1 MVKVLVELGAN
12 PRYQGMYTTPLLIAV
27 DGGALDTL
35 AYLLD
40 EVQVSVNEVDTDN
53 VNSFH
58 IACYKGNDDLVN
70 YLIKKGADPSAKR
83 KSNGRNSMH
92 EAVLHC
98 QP

>member
-40 EVQVSVNEVDTDN
+40 EV
-53 VNSFH
+53 
-58 IACYKGNDDLVN
+58 
-70 YLIKKGADPSAKR
+70 
-83 KSNGRNSMH
+83 
-92 EAVLHC
+92 
-98 QP
+98 